1 MRLSRSGIRTGVL
14 AGAAIL
20 AIAGTLVI
28 AYELARARVPEH
40 RAALER
46 LVQAQTGLDVRF
58 NELGLR
64 WGWYGPEAVFRR
76 VELGEPGRSN
86 VLLRAPQLIV
96 GFDAWRTMQSG
107 QLVAGR
113 ITLVAP
119 DIDLERLTQGSRPA
133 TSAVRAR
140 NTAEAARA
148 SRDRLLE
155 RWRGGRIDLEGGTL
169 RLPDPNGSTNPIIV
183 QVRRASLR
191 RSEDEWNGFGLVFL
205 PERLGRAARIAVQ
218 VQGDPNRPETLTGGV
233 RFEGMRLAFAGW
245 RDVLNKRPRV
255 ARYLPTT
262 GNGDLTLQLTLKNG
276 RVEKA
281 NGQVKAND
289 LALGA
294 PPWIDTARASY
305 AARGTLKL
313 EYVSG
318 DWRFVSRGTGGQLQ
332 VEQLVLS
339 REDKDTPL
347 PRISVELGEGHVHGT
362 VAQAPLRSAASVAQW
377 LAPSLVP
384 SGVLLSGTAENI
396 DFDWNDARPL
406 GSRLA
411 ASARVDDAV
420 VASSSGSFALSGLNT
435 RLSGSESRVA
445 IELDAPTARLEL
457 ETTAEPL
464 EKMKLASVLQIARSD
479 DGWRLS
485 TDRLS
490 VDYDGGQL
498 TLSGTLSGTQG
509 IAIPVLEARGTI
521 THPNIANLH
530 SIVASSAARTLGP
543 AVTRLTAGR
552 IEAGRFELM
561 GPVDELFAEPTFV
574 SGPATLGMPA
584 RSGDSFKGSLTL
596 RDARLAP
603 DGAWPDMR
611 AVDAKLEWDGSRI
624 HAWVDEGRAGAFDV
638 EGLEAHWDAS
648 GARSSRITGRAR
660 ARVEQALAWARAKP
674 EVQEH
679 APHLQDL
686 DARGE
691 ALFDF
696 DIVVP
701 AEAPVA
707 PRGTPPKASAHV
719 AAVLE
724 GVELRL
730 TPELPPV
737 ESLRGSIAFDDG
749 RLQRST
755 LTGAWQGSPLSLR
768 VSERRDRPG
777 AIAVQAQGMI
787 DANKLVALSQFQD
800 LANVAGEAAWSG
812 EFLYVP
818 AAGTEPALWEG
829 RADSSLVGVASE
841 LPSPLSKAA
850 NATLPLHVEL
860 SGSGEMAE
868 VQANLGDRVRS
879 TFALKPHENGT
890 WQIEQGDL
898 RFGTGANA
906 VDVNLQ
912 ADEREGTT
920 LVRVASESVGLL
932 TGTLVTSKTP
942 GIDFTDVQW
951 SRESLAGEGKVRCAA
966 RLATCEADFELTTD
980 SAARALAGLGFRA
993 DVAAAKGQLSGK
1005 LSWQPRAD
1013 RSWLAS
1019 ASGRVNMRL
1028 DDGISRTAVSTS
1040 GQPFPLLTVPALLS
1054 GMARPGPEAVPSGEL
1069 RFKRLDAEFELRD
1082 GEAYTSDLH
1091 FDGDAEILMR
1101 GRTGLLAR
1109 DYDYEAWVLRGEERI
1124 PSSLRRLAATPRVAA
1139 AWMALRELVRGE
1151 SAERSHVV
1159 LHLRGSWSEPLVT
1172 VD

>member
-1 MRLSRSGIRTGVL
+1 MHLSRSGIRTGVL

-20 AIAGTLVI
+20 AMTGTLVI

-96 GFDAWRTMQSG
+96 GFDAWRTMQTG

-119 DIDLERLTQGSRPA
+119 DIDLERLTQGPRASTA
-133 TSAVRAR
+133 GVRAK
-140 NTAEAARA
+140 NIADAARA
-148 SRDRLLE
+148 SRNRLLE

-169 RLPDPNGSTNPIIV
+169 RLPDPNGSTSPIIV

-191 RSEDEWNGFGLVFL
+191 RSENEWNGFGLVFL

-218 VQGDPNRPETLTGGV
+218 VQGDLNRPQTLTGGV

-245 RDVLNKRPRV
+245 REVLNARPSL
-255 ARYLPTT
+255 ARSLPAT
-262 GNGDLTLQLTLKNG
+262 GNGDITLQLTLKNG
-276 RVEKA
+276 RVDKA

-289 LALGA
+289 LTFGT
-294 PPWIDTARASY
+294 PPWIDPAHAAYTAH
-305 AARGTLKL
+305 GVLKL
-313 EYVSG
+313 EYLSG
-318 DWRFVSRGTGGQLQ
+318 DWRFVRRGTGGQIQ

-339 REDKDTPL
+339 REDRGTPL
-347 PRISVELGEGHVHGT
+347 PRISVELGRGHVHGT
-362 VAQAPLRSAASVAQW
+362 LARAPLRSAADVAQW
-377 LAPSLVP
+377 LAPSLMP

-396 DFDWNDARPL
+396 DFDWNDARPE

-411 ASARVDDAV
+411 ASARVDDAI
-420 VASSSGSFALSGLNT
+420 VASSSGSFALSGLST

-445 IELDAPTARLEL
+445 IELEAPAARLEL

-464 EKMKLASVLQIARSD
+464 HEMKLASVLQIARSD

-498 TLSGTLSGTQG
+498 TLSGTLSGTEG
-509 IAIPVLEARGTI
+509 IAIPVLDARGTM

-530 SIVASSAARTLGP
+530 SIVANSAARTLGP

-552 IEAGRFELM
+552 IEAGRFELT
-561 GPVDELFAEPTFV
+561 GPVDELFVEPTPV
-574 SGPATLGMPA
+574 SGPASLGMPT

-596 RDARLAP
+596 RDARLAA
-603 DGAWPDMR
+603 DGAWPEMR
-611 AVDAKLEWDGSRI
+611 AVDAKLEWDGPRI
-624 HAWVDEGRAGAFDV
+624 HASVDEGRAGAFDL
-638 EGLEAHWDAS
+638 EGLEAQWDAS
-648 GARSSRITGRAR
+648 GARSSHVAGRAR
-660 ARVEQALAWARAKP
+660 ARVEKALAWVRANP
-674 EVQEH
+674 EVQEY

-686 DARGE
+686 DARGD

-701 AEAPVA
+701 ADSPVA
-707 PRGTPPKASAHV
+707 PRGTPAKASAHV

-724 GVELRL
+724 GVALRL

-755 LTGAWQGSPLSLR
+755 LTGIWQGSPLTLR
-768 VSERRDRPG
+768 VSERRDQPG
-777 AIAVQAQGMI
+777 AIAVQAQGVI
-787 DANKLVALSQFQD
+787 DANKVVALSQFQD
-800 LANVAGEAAWSG
+800 LANVAGEAVWSG
-812 EFLYVP
+812 EFSYVP
-818 AAGTEPALWEG
+818 ASGTEPALWEG
-829 RADSSLVGVASE
+829 RADSSLVGIASD
-841 LPSPLSKAA
+841 LPSPLGKAA

-860 SGSGEMAE
+860 SGSADLAE
-868 VQANLGDRVRS
+868 VHAKLGDRVRS
-879 TFALKPHENGT
+879 TFALKPHEDGR

-898 RFGTGANA
+898 RFGTGATA
-906 VDVNLQ
+906 IDVNLQ
-912 ADEREGTT
+912 ADERTGTT

-932 TGTLVTSKTP
+932 TGTLVTAKAP
-942 GIDFTDVQW
+942 GINFTNVQW
-951 SRESLAGEGKVRCAA
+951 SKEALAGEGEVRCAA
-966 RLATCEADFELTTD
+966 RLATCEGEFELTTD

-993 DVAAAKGQLSGK
+993 DVAAAKGELSGK
-1005 LSWQPRAD
+1005 LSWHPRAD
-1013 RSWLAS
+1013 RSWMATV
-1019 ASGRVNMRL
+1019 SGRVSMRL
-1028 DDGISRTAVSTS
+1028 DDGISRTDVSTS

-1054 GMARPGPEAVPSGEL
+1054 VMARPGLDAVPSGEL

-1082 GEAYTSDLH
+1082 GQAYTSNLH

-1139 AWMALRELVRGE
+1139 AWVALRELVRGE
-1151 SAERSHVV
+1151 SADRSHVV